1 MSNTSNNASFKI
13 HNINPNP
20 ILVAANGSGGG
31 GNAGGTGYTYTTTNA
46 SGYTLGEHV
55 KINNNPASLEVKGNL
70 VINGRDLEER
80 LQTIE
85 RVLMIPERDIE
96 LEKEFPKL
104 KKAYDDYIKQLEKYR
119 TWKRLNNGS

>member
-1 MSNTSNNASFKI
+1 MSNTSNNANYKI
-13 HNINPNP
+13 HNTNP
-20 ILVAANGSGGG
+20 IIVAATTGPGSA
-31 GNAGGTGYTYTTTNA
+31 NTGYTYTNNS

-80 LQTIE
+80 LETIE
-85 RVLMIPERDIE
+85 RVLMIPERDPE

-104 KKAYDDYIKQLEKYR
+104 KKAYDAYMRELEKYR
-119 TWKRLNNGS
+119 TWKRLNNGQE

>member
-1 MSNTSNNASFKI
+1 MSNTSNNGNYKI
-13 HNINPNP
+13 HTNP
-20 ILVAANGSGGG
+20 ILVAANGGGG
-31 GNAGGTGYTYTTTNA
+31 GGSAGATGYTYTTTNA

-80 LQTIE
+80 LETIE

-104 KKAYDDYIKQLEKYR
+104 KKAYDDYMLELEKYR
-119 TWKRLNNGS
+119 TWKKLKDA

>member
-1 MSNTSNNASFKI
+1 MSNTSNNANYKI
-13 HNINPNP
+13 HNTNP

-31 GNAGGTGYTYTTTNA
+31 GNAGGTGYTYTITNT
-46 SGYTLGEHV
+46 SGYALGEHV
-55 KINNNPASLEVKGNL
+55 KINNNPASLEVKGKL

-104 KKAYDDYIKQLEKYR
+104 KKAYDDYIKQLEQYR
-119 TWKRLNNGS
+119 TWKRLKDES

>member
-1 MSNTSNNASFKI
+1 MSNTSNNANYKI
-13 HNINPNP
+13 HNTNP

-31 GNAGGTGYTYTTTNA
+31 GNAGGTGYTYTITNA
-46 SGYTLGEHV
+46 SGYSLGEHV
-55 KINNNPASLEVKGNL
+55 TINNNPASLEVKGNL

-104 KKAYDDYIKQLEKYR
+104 KKAYDDYIKQLEQYR
-119 TWKRLNNGS
+119 TWKRLKDES

>member
-1 MSNTSNNASFKI
+1 MSNTSNNASYKI
-13 HNINPNP
+13 HNTNP
-20 ILVAANGSGGG
+20 IIVAAATGPGSA
-31 GNAGGTGYTYTTTNA
+31 NIGYTYTNTTTNA

-80 LQTIE
+80 LETIE
-85 RVLMIPERDIE
+85 RVLMIPERDPE

-104 KKAYDDYIKQLEKYR
+104 KKAYDDYMRELEKYR
-119 TWKRLNNGS
+119 TWKKLKDA

>member
-1 MSNTSNNASFKI
+1 MSNTSNNANYKI
-13 HNINPNP
+13 HNTNP
-20 ILVAANGSGGG
+20 IIVAAATGPGSA
-31 GNAGGTGYTYTTTNA
+31 NIGYTYTTTNA

-80 LQTIE
+80 LETIE

-104 KKAYDDYIKQLEKYR
+104 KKAYDAYIKQLEKYR
-119 TWKRLNNGS
+119 TWKRLNNGQE

>member
-1 MSNTSNNASFKI
+1 MSNTSNNGNYKI
-13 HNINPNP
+13 HTNP
-20 ILVAANGSGGG
+20 ILVAANG
-31 GNAGGTGYTYTTTNA
+31 GTSSSGYTYTTTNA

-80 LQTIE
+80 LETIE
-85 RVLMIPERDIE
+85 RVLMIPERDVE

-104 KKAYDDYIKQLEKYR
+104 KKAYDDYMLELEKYR
-119 TWKRLNNGS
+119 TWKKLKDA

>member
-1 MSNTSNNASFKI
+1 MSNTSNNANFKI
-13 HNINPNP
+13 HNTNPNP
-20 ILVAANGSGGG
+20 ILVAANGGGG
-31 GNAGGTGYTYTTTNA
+31 GSAGSTGYTYTTTNA

-80 LQTIE
+80 LETIE
-85 RVLMIPERDIE
+85 RVLMIPERDVE

-119 TWKRLNNGS
+119 TWKRLNNGQE

>member
-1 MSNTSNNASFKI
+1 MSNTSNNANYKI
-13 HNINPNP
+13 HNTNP

-46 SGYTLGEHV
+46 SGYALGEHV
-55 KINNNPASLEVKGNL
+55 KINNNPASLEVKGKL

-104 KKAYDDYIKQLEKYR
+104 KKAYDDYIKQLEQYR
-119 TWKRLNNGS
+119 TWKRLKDES

>member
-13 HNINPNP
+13 HNTNPNP
-20 ILVAANGSGGG
+20 ILVAANGGPSSS
-31 GNAGGTGYTYTTTNA
+31 GYTYTMTNA
-46 SGYTLGEHV
+46 SGYKLGEHV
-55 KINNNPASLEVKGNL
+55 TINNNPASLDVKGNL

-104 KKAYDDYIKQLEKYR
+104 KKAYDAYMRELEKYK
-119 TWKRLNNGS
+119 TWKKLKDA

>member
-1 MSNTSNNASFKI
+1 MSNTSNNANYKI
-13 HNINPNP
+13 FNTNP
-20 ILVAANGSGGG
+20 ILVAANGGGG
-31 GNAGGTGYTYTTTNA
+31 GSAGTSGYTYTTTNS

-80 LQTIE
+80 LETIE

-104 KKAYDDYIKQLEKYR
+104 KKAYNDYIKQLEKYR
-119 TWKRLNNGS
+119 TWKRLNNGQE

>member
-1 MSNTSNNASFKI
+1 MSNTSNNANFKI
-13 HNINPNP
+13 HNTNP
-20 ILVAANGSGGG
+20 IIVAAATGPGSA
-31 GNAGGTGYTYTTTNA
+31 NIGYTYTNTTTNA

-80 LQTIE
+80 LETIE
-85 RVLMIPERDIE
+85 RVLMIPERDPE

-104 KKAYDDYIKQLEKYR
+104 KKAYDAYMRELEKYR
-119 TWKRLNNGS
+119 TWKKLKDA

>member
-1 MSNTSNNASFKI
+1 MSNTSNNANYKI
-13 HNINPNP
+13 HNTNP
-20 ILVAANGSGGG
+20 ILVAATGGG
-31 GNAGGTGYTYTTTNA
+31 GGGSAGTGGYTYTTTNS

>member
-1 MSNTSNNASFKI
+1 MSNTSNNANFKI
-13 HNINPNP
+13 HNTNP

-31 GNAGGTGYTYTTTNA
+31 GNSGGTGYTYTTNS
-46 SGYTLGEHV
+46 SGYALGEHV

-80 LQTIE
+80 LETIE
-85 RVLMIPERDIE
+85 RVLMIPERDPE

>member
-1 MSNTSNNASFKI
+1 MSNTSNNANYKI
-13 HNINPNP
+13 HNTNP
-20 ILVAANGSGGG
+20 IIVAAATGPGSA
-31 GNAGGTGYTYTTTNA
+31 NIGYTYTNTTTNA

-85 RVLMIPERDIE
+85 RVLMIPERDPE

-104 KKAYDDYIKQLEKYR
+104 KKAYDAYMRELEKYR
-119 TWKRLNNGS
+119 TWKKLKDA

>member
-1 MSNTSNNASFKI
+1 MSNTSNNANYKI
-13 HNINPNP
+13 HNTNP
-20 ILVAANGSGGG
+20 IIVAAATGPGSA
-31 GNAGGTGYTYTTTNA
+31 NIGYTYTNTTTNA

-104 KKAYDDYIKQLEKYR
+104 KKAYDAYMRELEKYR
-119 TWKRLNNGS
+119 TWKKLKDA

>member
-55 KINNNPASLEVKGNL
+55 KINNNPASLEVKGSL
-70 VINGRDLEER
+70 VLNGRDLEER

-104 KKAYDDYIKQLEKYR
+104 KKAYDDYMLELEKYR
-119 TWKRLNNGS
+119 TWKKLKDA

>member
-1 MSNTSNNASFKI
+1 MSNTSNNANYKI
-13 HNINPNP
+13 HNTNP
-20 ILVAANGSGGG
+20 IIVAAATGPGSA
-31 GNAGGTGYTYTTTNA
+31 NIGYTYTNTTTNA

-80 LQTIE
+80 LETIE

-104 KKAYDDYIKQLEKYR
+104 KKAYDAYMRELEKYR
-119 TWKRLNNGS
+119 TWKKLKDA

>member
-1 MSNTSNNASFKI
+1 MSNTSNNANYKI
-13 HNINPNP
+13 HNTNP
-20 ILVAANGSGGG
+20 IIVAAATGPGSA
-31 GNAGGTGYTYTTTNA
+31 NIGYTYTNTTTNA

-80 LQTIE
+80 LETIE

-104 KKAYDDYIKQLEKYR
+104 KKAYDAYIKQLEKYR
-119 TWKRLNNGS
+119 TWKRLNNGQE

>member
-1 MSNTSNNASFKI
+1 MSNTSNNANYKI
-13 HNINPNP
+13 HNTNP
-20 ILVAANGSGGG
+20 IIVAAATGPGSA
-31 GNAGGTGYTYTTTNA
+31 NIGYTYTNTTTNA

-85 RVLMIPERDIE
+85 RILMIPERDIE

-104 KKAYDDYIKQLEKYR
+104 KKAYDAYMRELEKYR
-119 TWKRLNNGS
+119 TWKKLKDA

>member
-1 MSNTSNNASFKI
+1 MSNTSNNANYKI
-13 HNINPNP
+13 FNTNP
-20 ILVAANGSGGG
+20 ILVAANRNGGG

-46 SGYTLGEHV
+46 SGYKLGEHV
-55 KINNNPASLEVKGNL
+55 TINNNPASLEVKGNL

-80 LQTIE
+80 LETIE

-104 KKAYDDYIKQLEKYR
+104 KKAYDDYIKQLEQYR
-119 TWKRLNNGS
+119 TWKRLKDES

>member
-1 MSNTSNNASFKI
+1 MSNTSNNANYKI
-13 HNINPNP
+13 HNTNP
-20 ILVAANGSGGG
+20 IIVAAATGPGSA
-31 GNAGGTGYTYTTTNA
+31 NIGYTYTNTTTNA

-85 RVLMIPERDIE
+85 RVLMIPERDPE

-104 KKAYDDYIKQLEKYR
+104 KKAYDAYMRELEKYK
-119 TWKRLNNGS
+119 TWKKLKDA

>member
-1 MSNTSNNASFKI
+1 MSNTFNSANFKI

-85 RVLMIPERDIE
+85 QVLQIPERDIE
-96 LEKEFPKL
+96 LEKKYPKL
-104 KKAYDDYIKQLEKYR
+104 KKLFEEYIKELS
-119 TWKRLNNGS
+119 KRRMWEELKK